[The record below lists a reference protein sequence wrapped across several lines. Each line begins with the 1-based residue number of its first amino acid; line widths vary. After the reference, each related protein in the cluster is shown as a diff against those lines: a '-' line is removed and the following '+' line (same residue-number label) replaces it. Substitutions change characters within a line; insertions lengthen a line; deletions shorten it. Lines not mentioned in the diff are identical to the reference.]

1 MHHRYKVFNVCDE
14 RLILRLLR
22 RVSIRVHLR
31 IWEKQ
36 SHCWGRVWG
45 AAYLGNLFAVLPLVR
60 YYWATFCH
68 SSNLEASLHHLF
80 SPPTL
85 FSLPC
90 NWSHDLCHF
99 FLTFVS
105 ILSLCCHVTITPNP
119 QFPEKIW
126 ATNQREIWA
135 QINGVRPTGSDRLT
149 SGARAVISETTKRLV
164 STTNTGLS
172 AGVSLPAK

>member
-1 MHHRYKVFNVCDE
+1 M
-14 RLILRLLR
+14 
-22 RVSIRVHLR
+22 SIRVHLR
-31 IWEKQ
+31 IREKQ
-36 SHCWGRVWG
+36 SHCWGLVWE

-105 ILSLCCHVTITPNP
+105 ILSLCCHVTITPTP

-135 QINGVRPTGSDRLT
+135 QINGVRPAGSDRLT
-149 SGARAVISETTKRLV
+149 SGARAAISETTNDRFVCRRFLAGEI
-164 STTNTGLS
+164 TGSFLCHASSLS
-172 AGVSLPAK
+172 AI

>member
-1 MHHRYKVFNVCDE
+1 MLWRA
-14 RLILRLLR
+14 
-22 RVSIRVHLR
+22 SIRVHLR

-90 NWSHDLCHF
+90 NWSQDLCHF

-105 ILSLCCHVTITPNP
+105 ILSLCCHVTITPTP

-149 SGARAVISETTKRLV
+149 SGARTAISETTNDRFVCRRFLAGEI
-164 STTNTGLS
+164 TGSFLCHASSLS
-172 AGVSLPAK
+172 AI